1 MATLT
6 FYKDHQELIRYVLR
20 QETTSVGRGSS
31 SDICL
36 PDTNISRTHFVIT
49 MSNGK
54 FLLSDKSTNGTLMG
68 GQPVVTHELKQG
80 DRIKAGDWEILF
92 SQESGQEQETRVVAA
107 SESRDP
113 TEVLSYEPESLKL
126 KFRRAYLQSKDIKP
140 GLFPITKE
148 IVAIGKSKT
157 NDICIANDGFV
168 SNFHCKIENRR
179 GRFFLKDLKSTNGT
193 LLNKQ
198 SVIDVSIPPDS
209 IITVGK
215 TELKFMLLEEEEK
228 IKSPAVEAYHGMVGS
243 STSMRRLYGL
253 IERIAP
259 SDVTV
264 LLQGESGVG
273 KELVARAIHQ
283 LSGRASKKLVI
294 LNCAAIAKELI
305 ESELF
310 GHEKG
315 AFTSAHQQRKG
326 AFEEAQGGTLFLDE
340 IGEMPLELQP
350 KLLRV
355 LENREIKRIGSNVLI
370 DIDVRVVAATN
381 RNLAEQVKKG
391 QFREDLF
398 YRLYVVPVAIPP
410 LRERVDDIPLL
421 AEGFLIEARGKQKT
435 PKGFSAKAMESLMSF
450 AWPGNVRELKNVIS
464 RAVLNV
470 RGDKIE
476 EEDLSFA
483 PQVLREKTKF
493 DPKDENPFQQ
503 SPVTKNLKDY
513 EREMILQALMRNQW
527 NKKKT
532 ADQLGIAK
540 TTLFEKIKKYQL
552 KP

>member
-228 IKSPAVEAYHGMVGS
+228 NKIPGGRS
-243 STSMRRLYGL
+243 
-253 IERIAP
+253 
-259 SDVTV
+259 
-264 LLQGESGVG
+264 
-273 KELVARAIHQ
+273 
-283 LSGRASKKLVI
+283 LSW
-294 LNCAAIAKELI
+294 N
-305 ESELF
+305 
-310 GHEKG
+310 
-315 AFTSAHQQRKG
+315 
-326 AFEEAQGGTLFLDE
+326 GG
-340 IGEMPLELQP
+340 
-350 KLLRV
+350 
-355 LENREIKRIGSNVLI
+355 
-370 DIDVRVVAATN
+370 
-381 RNLAEQVKKG
+381 
-391 QFREDLF
+391 
-398 YRLYVVPVAIPP
+398 
-410 LRERVDDIPLL
+410 
-421 AEGFLIEARGKQKT
+421 
-435 PKGFSAKAMESLMSF
+435 
-450 AWPGNVRELKNVIS
+450 
-464 RAVLNV
+464 
-470 RGDKIE
+470 
-476 EEDLSFA
+476 
-483 PQVLREKTKF
+483 
-493 DPKDENPFQQ
+493 
-503 SPVTKNLKDY
+503 
-513 EREMILQALMRNQW
+513 
-527 NKKKT
+527 
-532 ADQLGIAK
+532 
-540 TTLFEKIKKYQL
+540 
-552 KP
+552 